1 MSIEQ
6 YQRIV
11 NNLDKEIA
19 TLEQKKASFDKKA
32 ADQEKKAAGVSISKN
47 ASASMINSKKRQI
60 ERYSK
65 ESNKSKEQSANLMK
79 KIADK
84 RKKRNDAYSKLQKE
98 QQLEIKRQ
106 NNLITNM
113 QRDYEKQIE
122 ELTSKVLSFN
132 EKQVAVTDT
141 INEENEKPEYDV
153 FISHAWEDKEDFVND
168 FVKDLNSLGVTTW
181 YDKSQILWGDSMR
194 KKIDEGLKKS
204 RFGIVILSPNYIAE
218 GKYWTKAEL
227 DGLFQLES
235 INGKKLLPIWH
246 KLTKKEVMDFS
257 PTIAGKLAMNTSS
270 LTSKEIAEKMQ
281 ALLENINS
289 DQ

>member
-6 YQRIV
+6 YQRTV

-32 ADQEKKAAGVSISKN
+32 ADQEKKAAGVSISRN

-65 ESNKSKEQSANLMK
+65 ESNKAKEQSANLMK

-98 QQLEIKRQ
+98 QHLEIKRQ
-106 NNLITNM
+106 NNLIANM
-113 QRDYEKQIE
+113 QSDYEKQIE

-132 EKQVAVTDT
+132 EKQLAVTDT
-141 INEENEKPEYDV
+141 MNEENERPEYDV
-153 FISHAWEDKEDFVND
+153 FISHAWEDKEDFVDD

-281 ALLENINS
+281 DLLENINS

>member
-132 EKQVAVTDT
+132 EKQVAMTDT

>member
-6 YQRIV
+6 YQRTV

-32 ADQEKKAAGVSISKN
+32 ADQEKKAAGVSISRN
-47 ASASMINSKKRQI
+47 ASASTINSKKRQI
-60 ERYSK
+60 ERYNK
-65 ESNKSKEQSANLMK
+65 ESNKAKEQSANLMK

-98 QQLEIKRQ
+98 QHLETKRQ
-106 NNLITNM
+106 NNLIVNM
-113 QRDYEKQIE
+113 QSDYEKQIE

-132 EKQVAVTDT
+132 EKQLAVTDT
-141 INEENEKPEYDV
+141 MNEENEKPEYDV
-153 FISHAWEDKEDFVND
+153 FISHAWEDKEDFVDD

-181 YDKSQILWGDSMR
+181 YDKNQILWGDSMR

-281 ALLENINS
+281 YFLENING

>member
-6 YQRIV
+6 YQRTV

-19 TLEQKKASFDKKA
+19 TLEQKKASFD
-32 ADQEKKAAGVSISKN
+32 KKAAGVSISKN

-65 ESNKSKEQSANLMK
+65 ESNKAKEQSANLMK

-84 RKKRNDAYSKLQKE
+84 RKKRNDAYSKLQKK
-98 QQLEIKRQ
+98 QHLEIKRQ
-106 NNLITNM
+106 NNLIVNM
-113 QRDYEKQIE
+113 QSDYEKQIE

-132 EKQVAVTDT
+132 EKQLAVTDT
-141 INEENEKPEYDV
+141 MNEENEKQEYDV
-153 FISHAWEDKEDFVND
+153 FISHAWEDKEDFVDD

-281 ALLENINS
+281 YFLENING